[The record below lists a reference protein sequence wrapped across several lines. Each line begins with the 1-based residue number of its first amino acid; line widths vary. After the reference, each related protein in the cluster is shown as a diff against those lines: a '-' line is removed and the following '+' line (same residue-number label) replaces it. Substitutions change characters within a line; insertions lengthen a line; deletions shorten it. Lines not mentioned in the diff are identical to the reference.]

1 MLMMDLIYIGVT
13 AVFFAVAVVYAFFCE
28 KI

>member
-1 MLMMDLIYIGVT
+1 MMDLIYIGVT